1 MSTLCK
7 YGIAIN
13 YWNYVNLQPVLV
25 LHILTDRY
33 KNKYKKWRLEINET
47 NADKYITCIYSI
59 LTAKIKN
66 EKTPLCQETDG
77 QTR

>member
-33 KNKYKKWRLEINET
+33 KNKYKKGRLEINET
-47 NADKYITCIYSI
+47 NADKIYYMYLQYIDS
-59 LTAKIKN
+59 
-66 EKTPLCQETDG
+66 
-77 QTR
+77 